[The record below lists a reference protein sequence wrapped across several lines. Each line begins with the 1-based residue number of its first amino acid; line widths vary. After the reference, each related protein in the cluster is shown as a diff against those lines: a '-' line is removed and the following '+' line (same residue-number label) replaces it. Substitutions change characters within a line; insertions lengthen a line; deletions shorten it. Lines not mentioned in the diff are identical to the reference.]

1 MTNSMGPAAGDW
13 VATVAEAR
21 IRERLHRDEHSP
33 DAGVLSLRLGI
44 CLAAQNR
51 DEEACHAFER
61 ASQDSEPDVAIRALL
76 QLVRVGSESASAEL
90 LERAA
95 ERLSAGTHPAAVIDV
110 AAAVL
115 VAGQRLLAVRLL
127 ERVLNEA
134 PPPAPRSTEHTEH
147 RRVMAVAA
155 LRLGELCADDPD
167 SQEAADELLQR
178 AVDAN
183 DPSVTP
189 VAALRLARH
198 RAELLNE
205 DVDERIEELLRVA
218 WAYDHP
224 QASSAAGRWLA
235 EMSESR
241 GQFDRALEFLDAL
254 VARGEEKTAAW
265 AFQQSQEL
273 RNRPA
278 SARDDEYG
286 LRSTIDSVRRFW
298 AEREDIRKLVSS
310 GRQRLTQEINVR
322 RSHGA
327 PLNVERLIRDRVG
340 SSEPHPVSTLIIGA
354 GSGARRLMYEI
365 NPQRATIV
373 GLVDDYVT
381 SSVGGHQVLGRID
394 DLERILTKQKI
405 GQVLLAIPSASP
417 ELHYRVGMCCA
428 SLGVW
433 LRVLPNPF
441 ELLPDRDYVRQLRP
455 LRVEETY
462 GQDAPIIVDSTAGDV
477 VRGKSVL
484 IVGAGGTI
492 GAELARQII
501 RSRPGHLTLVDRAE
515 ASLVR
520 ISEELKEER
529 RFAWTFAVLADAINR
544 SEMRAAMQTHT
555 PDVVFVVSGVT
566 DADLAQENLMHTA
579 RVNVLGPWI
588 CTEEA
593 VRAKSERV
601 VLVSSDNAARRRG
614 PFDWTKALAER
625 AVLSLEAEK
634 TVVCAVRISDVFRT
648 SGSIVARFDRQ
659 VHYGG
664 PITINNAAASRRFI
678 TLHEAAQWLLRVAAI
693 AEPDAVYAVNAG
705 VEVGILDLAHRVIRL
720 RSLEPDRDVRI
731 AYRNPRRGEMTSQ
744 TLWAADEQLLPTPLA
759 DVYRIAGDEWDP
771 EEALL
776 ELRRVESISEA
787 APDSVER
794 LLRRSLGLDEPDSS

>member
-1 MTNSMGPAAGDW
+1 MTDSMGPAAGAW
-13 VATVAEAR
+13 AATVAEAR
-21 IRERLHRDEHSP
+21 IRERLHRDEYSP
-33 DAGVLSLRLGI
+33 EAGVLALRLGI

-51 DEEACHAFER
+51 DEEAYEAFER
-61 ASQDSEPDVAIRALL
+61 ASGDSEPDVAIRALL
-76 QLVRVGSESASAEL
+76 QLVRVGSKTASVEL
-90 LERAA
+90 LGRAA

-110 AAAVL
+110 AAALL

-127 ERVLNEA
+127 ERVLSEA
-134 PPPAPRSTEHTEH
+134 PPPGPRSTEHTEH

-155 LRLGELCADDPD
+155 LRLGELRADEPE

-198 RAELLNE
+198 RSERLNE
-205 DVDERIEELLRVA
+205 GVDERIEELLRIT

-241 GQFDRALEFLDAL
+241 SQLDRALEFLDAL
-254 VARGEEKTAAW
+254 AARGEEETAAW
-265 AFQQSQEL
+265 ALQRSQEL

-286 LRSTIDSVRRFW
+286 LKYSLDSVRRFL
-298 AEREDIRKLVSS
+298 EREDLRKLVIS
-310 GRQRLTQEINVR
+310 GRRRLTQEINVR
-322 RSHGA
+322 RSHVA
-327 PLNVERLIRDRVG
+327 PHNVERLIRDRIG
-340 SSEPHPVSTLIIGA
+340 SAEPHPVSTLIIGA

-381 SSVGGHQVLGRID
+381 SPVGGHEVLGRID

-455 LRVEETY
+455 LRVEETF
-462 GQDAPIIVDSTAGDV
+462 GQDDPIVVDPTAGDV

-501 RSRPGHLTLVDRAE
+501 RSRPTHLTLVDRAE

-593 VRAKSERV
+593 IRAKAERV

-625 AVLSLEAEK
+625 AVLSLEASR

-664 PITINNAAASRRFI
+664 PITINNAAASRRFV

-705 VEVGILDLAHRVIRL
+705 VKVGILDLAHRVIRL

-744 TLWAADEQLLPTPLA
+744 TLWGADEQLLPTPLA
-759 DVYRIAGDEWDP
+759 DVYRIAGDEWDA

-794 LLRRSLGLDEPDSS
+794 LLRRSLGLDASDSS